1 MIGAWRQGIAKG
13 RARRTHLAWR
23 IVAAL
28 LVAAG
33 WASAVAAQRAST
45 VVASPRQSYEFSRGW
60 LMHVGDDAG
69 FPAPAFDDRGWTTVT
84 LPHAFNETEAFARD
98 VHQLSDG
105 VVWYRKHFRLPAD
118 APRGRAF
125 LEFQGVRQAADV
137 WVNGTRVGTSEN
149 GVMAFGLDITA
160 ALKPGDNVVAVRVD
174 THWDYRERAT
184 NTRFQWEDKNFYA
197 NYGGI
202 NKPVRLHLTGPVFQ
216 TLPLYSTL
224 GTMGP
229 YIWADGFD
237 IPAATA
243 TIHAESEVSNTGAA
257 PVTVAYG
264 VAIRD
269 LDGRVVARFAGERRT
284 IAPGARAVLSASR
297 RVAGLHFWSWGYGYL
312 YTVTGILTDGGGK
325 VIDAVDT
332 RTGFR
337 ATGFAHGMV
346 RLNGRVLQ
354 MKGYAQRTTNE
365 WPAVGISVPPWVSDF
380 SNGLITKG
388 NGNLVRWMHVTP
400 SKQDVQS
407 ADRLGLIQAMP
418 AGDSEGDP
426 SGRRW
431 EQRVAVMRDAII
443 YNRNDP
449 SILFYEGGNHGISD
463 AHMAELLALKAKW
476 DPHGGRAMGARE
488 MLGSKAAEYGGEM
501 LYINKSAGKP
511 LWAMEYSRDEAAR
524 AYLDEFTPPF
534 HKDSPDYN
542 RNVESMAVEDVRRWW
557 DYYQQRPGSG
567 ERVGAGGVKIGFT
580 DSNSHFR
587 GDNNYRRSG
596 VLDAV
601 RLPKDPW
608 YVNQVMWDGWV
619 DAGGHHVHIIGHW
632 TYPAGTVKPVEVV
645 SNGESVELF
654 LNGRS
659 LGQGKRESGFLFTFD
674 KVRFA
679 PGTLKAVA
687 TFRDGATAEQVLTT
701 AGKPVAIRL
710 TLHVGPRGF
719 VADGADLM
727 LVDVEVVDAEGRRV
741 PTAFNPVSFDLDGP
755 AAWKGGIAQ
764 KGGPEEAKQ
773 ASDNYVLA
781 TTLPVELGVNRVLI
795 RSTTSAGRIHLAAT
809 SPGLRPATL
818 EVTSRAAPVADG
830 LSTEFAE
837 DFQPSDLSRG
847 PTPPGPSFAPR
858 LTAIPVARIVAG
870 SNGGEAANSHD
881 DDETTTW
888 SSDGTPANAWIDY
901 HFAGPARPCRLSLK
915 LTGWRLR
922 SYPLRV
928 TLDGRTVY
936 RGVTAKSL
944 GYVELPLT
952 PRTGTTLRI
961 ALTGPTADRDAFG
974 RIVEVKD
981 NKVAASV
988 GADKVPAGWRL
999 SIVEADVLAG
1009 SREGACGEQ

>member
-1 MIGAWRQGIAKG
+1 MRRSLWR
-13 RARRTHLAWR
+13 W
-23 IVAAL
+23 
-28 LVAAG
+28 LVAVLVALG
-33 WASAVAAQRAST
+33 LGSAAAAQRAST

-60 LMHVGDDAG
+60 LMHVGDEAG
-69 FPAPAFDDRGWTTVT
+69 FSAAALDDGGWTAVT

-105 VVWYRKHFRLPAD
+105 IVWYRKHFRLPAN

-137 WVNGTRVGTSEN
+137 WVNGEKVGISEN
-149 GVMAFGLDITA
+149 GVMAFGFEITA

-184 NTRFQWEDKNFYA
+184 NTKFQWEDKNFYA

-202 NKPVRLHLTGPVFQ
+202 NKPVRLHLTGPIFQ
-216 TLPLYSTL
+216 TLPLYSNL

-229 YIWADGFD
+229 YIWADAFD

-243 TIHAESEVSNTGAA
+243 TIRAESEVSNTTLA
-257 PVTVAYG
+257 PVTVGYS

-269 LDGRVVARFAGERRT
+269 LDGHVVARFAGDRQT
-284 IAPGARAVLSASR
+284 IAPGARAVLSASH

-312 YTVTGILTDGGGK
+312 YTVTGILTDANGD

-337 ATGFAHGMV
+337 KTEFAHGMV
-346 RLNGRVLQ
+346 KLNGRVLQ

-380 SNGLITKG
+380 SNGLVTKG

-463 AHMAELLALKAKW
+463 AHMAELLALKRKW

-524 AYLDEFTPPF
+524 AYQDEFTPPF

-557 DYYQQRPGSG
+557 DYYEQRPGSG
-567 ERVGAGGVKIGFT
+567 ERVSAGGVKIGFT

-608 YVNQVMWDGWV
+608 FVNQAMWDGWV

-632 TYPAGTVKPVEVV
+632 TYPAGTVKPVYVV

-659 LGQGKRESGFLFTFD
+659 LGKGKRESGFLFTFD
-674 KVRFA
+674 NVHFA
-679 PGTLKAVA
+679 PGTLKAIA
-687 TFRDGATAEQVLTT
+687 TFKDGSTADQVLTT
-701 AGKPVAIRL
+701 AGRPVAIRL
-710 TLHVGPRGF
+710 TPHTGPRGF

-727 LVDVEVVDAEGRRV
+727 LVDVEVVDAKGQRV
-741 PTAFNPVSFDLDGP
+741 PTAFNPVSFALTGP
-755 AAWKGGIAQ
+755 AVWKGGIAE
-764 KGGPEEAKQ
+764 KGGPEESKR

-781 TTLPVELGVNRVLI
+781 KTLPVELGINRVLI
-795 RSTTSAGRIHLAAT
+795 RSATTAGRVRLVAT
-809 SPGLRPATL
+809 SPGLKPATIA
-818 EVTSRAAPVADG
+818 VTTQGVPVAGG
-830 LSTEFAE
+830 LSTVFAE
-837 DFQPSDLSRG
+837 DFQPVDLSRG
-847 PTPPGPSFAPR
+847 PVPVGPSYADR
-858 LTAIPVARIVAG
+858 LRTVPVAGITAG
-870 SNGGEAANSHD
+870 SNTAAAQQSHD
-881 DDETTTW
+881 DDETTAWT
-888 SSDGTPANAWIDY
+888 SDGTPETAWIEY
-901 HFAGPARPCRLSLK
+901 RFAKPERVTTLSLR

-922 SYPLRV
+922 SYPVEV
-928 TLDGRTVY
+928 TLDGKTVY
-936 RGVTAKSL
+936 RGATARSL
-944 GYVELPLT
+944 GYVTLPLT
-952 PRTGTTLRI
+952 PAIGSALRI
-961 ALTGPTADRDAFG
+961 RLTGPTADRDAFG
-974 RIVEVKD
+974 KIVEVKN

-988 GADKVPAGWRL
+988 GADKVPPGWRL
-999 SIVEADVLAG
+999 SIVEADILA
-1009 SREGACGEQ
+1009 SQPSN

>member
-1 MIGAWRQGIAKG
+1 
-13 RARRTHLAWR
+13 
-23 IVAAL
+23 
-28 LVAAG
+28 
-33 WASAVAAQRAST
+33 
-45 VVASPRQSYEFSRGW
+45 
-60 LMHVGDDAG
+60 MHVGDDAG
-69 FPAPAFDDRGWTTVT
+69 FAGPTFDDRGWTAVT

-98 VHQLSDG
+98 VHQLSEAII
-105 VVWYRKHFRLPAD
+105 WYRKHFRLPAD
-118 APRGRAF
+118 APHGRAF

-137 WVNGTRVGTSEN
+137 WVNGIKVGTSEN

-174 THWDYRERAT
+174 NHWDYRERAT
-184 NTRFQWEDKNFYA
+184 NTKFQWEDKNFYA

-216 TLPLYSTL
+216 TLPLYSNLDTV
-224 GTMGP
+224 GP
-229 YIWADGFD
+229 YIWADTFD
-237 IPAATA
+237 IPGAAA
-243 TIHAESEVSNTGAA
+243 TIHAETEVENTAA
-257 PVTVAYG
+257 SPASVGYSVA
-264 VAIRD
+264 VRD
-269 LDGRVVARFAGERRT
+269 LDGHVVARFDGDRRT
-284 IAPGARAVLSASR
+284 IAPGARAVLRASR
-297 RVAGLHFWSWGYGYL
+297 RLSGLHFWSWGYGYL
-312 YTVTGILTDGGGK
+312 YTITGVLKDAGGK

-337 ATGFAHGMV
+337 ATAFDHGMV

-365 WPAVGISVPPWVSDF
+365 WPAVGISVPPWISDF
-380 SNGLITKG
+380 SNGLITHG

-407 ADRLGLIQAMP
+407 ADRLGLIESMP

-431 EQRVAVMRDAII
+431 EQRVEVMRDAII

-463 AHMAELLALKAKW
+463 AHMAELLALKRKW

-501 LYINKSAGKP
+501 LYINKSGDKP

-524 AYLDEFTPPF
+524 AYQDDFTPPF
-534 HKDSPDYN
+534 HKDAPDYN

-567 ERVGAGGVKIGFT
+567 DRVSAGGVKIGFT

-608 YVNQVMWDGWV
+608 YVDRAMWDGWV

-632 TYPAGTVKPVEVV
+632 TYPAGTVKPVYVV
-645 SNGESVELF
+645 SNGDSVELF

-659 LGQGKRESGFLFTFD
+659 LGKGKRESGFLFAFD
-674 KVRFA
+674 DVRSA

-687 TFRDGATAEQVLTT
+687 TFADGTTADQVLATA
-701 AGKPVAIRL
+701 GPPVALRL
-710 TLHVGPRGF
+710 TRHVGPRGF

-727 LVDVEVVDAEGRRV
+727 LVDVEVVDAQGRRV
-741 PTAFNPVSFDLDGP
+741 PTAFNPVSFDLQGP
-755 AAWKGGIAQ
+755 AVWKGGIAE

-795 RSTTSAGRIHLAAT
+795 RSTTRAGRVHLAAT
-809 SPGLRPATL
+809 SPGLKPAAL
-818 EVTSRAAPVADG
+818 DVASRAAPMTGG
-830 LSTEFAE
+830 LSTQFAE

-858 LTAIPVARIVAG
+858 LVTIPVARIVAG
-870 SNGGEAANSHD
+870 SNQDAAANSHD

-888 SSDGTPANAWIDY
+888 SSDGTPANAWIEY
-901 HFAGPARPCRLSLK
+901 RFSRPARPCRLSLK

-922 SYPLRV
+922 SYPLQV
-928 TLDGRTVY
+928 TLDGRTIY
-936 RGVTAKSL
+936 RGETPKSL
-944 GYVELPLT
+944 GYVDLPLD
-952 PRTGTTLRI
+952 PGEGTALRI
-961 ALTGPTADRDAFG
+961 ALTGPTTDRDAFG
-974 RIVEVKD
+974 KIVEVKD

-988 GADKVPAGWRL
+988 GADKVPPGWRL

-1009 SREGACGEQ
+1009 SRDGACGER

>member
-1 MIGAWRQGIAKG
+1 MAMLMALIA
-13 RARRTHLAWR
+13 L
-23 IVAAL
+23 
-28 LVAAG
+28 G
-33 WASAVAAQRAST
+33 WASAAAAQRAST

-60 LMHVGDDAG
+60 LMHVGDEAG
-69 FPAPAFDDRGWTTVT
+69 FSAAAFDDHGWTAVT
-84 LPHAFNETEAFARD
+84 LPRAFNETEAFARD
-98 VHQLSDG
+98 VHQLSEA
-105 VVWYRKHFRLPAD
+105 VVWYRKHFRLPAN
-118 APRGRAF
+118 APHGRAF
-125 LEFQGVRQAADV
+125 LEFQGVRQAADI
-137 WVNGTRVGTSEN
+137 WVNGVKVGTSEN
-149 GVMAFGLDITA
+149 GVMAFGLDITK
-160 ALKPGDNVVAVRVD
+160 ALKPGANVVAVRVD
-174 THWDYRERAT
+174 NNWNYRERAT
-184 NTRFQWEDKNFYA
+184 NTKFQWEDKNFYA

-216 TLPLYSTL
+216 TLPLYSNL

-229 YIWADGFD
+229 YIWADAFD
-237 IPAATA
+237 IPAAAA
-243 TIHAESEVSNTGAA
+243 TIHAESEVSNTTSA
-257 PVTVAYG
+257 PVSVGYS

-269 LDGRVVARFAGERRT
+269 LDGHVVARFDGDRQT
-284 IAPGARAVLSASR
+284 IAPGAKAVLSANH
-297 RVAGLHFWSWGYGYL
+297 RVSGLHFWSWGYGYL
-312 YTVTGILTDGGGK
+312 YTVTGILTDHSGT

-337 ATGFAHGMV
+337 ATEFAHGMV
-346 RLNGRVLQ
+346 KLNGRVLQ

-365 WPAVGISVPPWVSDF
+365 WPAVGISVPPWISDF
-380 SNGLITKG
+380 SNGLITHG

-407 ADRLGLIQAMP
+407 ADRLGLIESMP

-431 EQRVAVMRDAII
+431 EQRVEVMRDAII

-463 AHMAELLALKAKW
+463 AHMAELLALKQQW

-501 LYINKSAGKP
+501 LYINKSASKP
-511 LWAMEYSRDEAAR
+511 LWAIEYSRDEAAR
-524 AYLDEFTPPF
+524 AYQDDFTPPF

-557 DYYQQRPGSG
+557 DYYEQRPGSG
-567 ERVGAGGVKIGFT
+567 DRVSAGGVKIGFT

-608 YVNQVMWDGWV
+608 YVNQAMWDGWV

-632 TYPAGTVKPVEVV
+632 TYPAGTVKPVYVV
-645 SNGESVELF
+645 SNGESMELF

-659 LGQGKRESGFLFTFD
+659 LGKGKRESGFLFTFD

-687 TFRDGATAEQVLTT
+687 TFKDGTTADQMLTT

-710 TLHVGPRGF
+710 TPHTGPRGF

-727 LVDVEVVDAEGRRV
+727 LVDAEVVDAKGERV
-741 PTAFNPVSFDLDGP
+741 PTAFNPVSFDLTGP
-755 AAWKGGIAQ
+755 AVWKGGIAEQ
-764 KGGPEEAKQ
+764 GGPEESKQ

-781 TTLPVELGVNRVLI
+781 RTLPVELGVNRVLI
-795 RSTTSAGRIHLAAT
+795 RSAMKAGRVRLVAT
-809 SPGLRPATL
+809 SPGLKPAAIT
-818 EVTSRAAPVADG
+818 VTTHGVPVAGG
-830 LSTEFAE
+830 LSTVFAE
-837 DFQPSDLSRG
+837 DFQPVDLSRG
-847 PTPPGPSFAPR
+847 PTPIGPSYTDR
-858 LTAIPVARIVAG
+858 LRTVPIASIVAG
-870 SNGGEAANSHD
+870 SNTDTVRQSHD
-881 DDETTTW
+881 DDETTAWT
-888 SSDGTPANAWIDY
+888 SDGRPDAAWIEY
-901 HFAGPARPCRLSLK
+901 RFPKPERVTTLSLR

-922 SYPLRV
+922 SYPIEV
-928 TLDGRTVY
+928 TLDGKTVY
-936 RGVTAKSL
+936 RDETPRSL
-944 GYVELPLT
+944 GYVTLPLT
-952 PRTGTTLRI
+952 PAVGSALRI
-961 ALTGPTADRDAFG
+961 RLTGPTTDRDAFG
-974 RIVEVKD
+974 KIVEVKN

-988 GADKVPAGWRL
+988 GADKVPPGWRL
-999 SIVEADVLAG
+999 SIVEADVLDAITPDNPG
-1009 SREGACGEQ
+1009 NTGGGH

>member
-1 MIGAWRQGIAKG
+1 MLMAIGF
-13 RARRTHLAWR
+13 
-23 IVAAL
+23 
-28 LVAAG
+28 
-33 WASAVAAQRAST
+33 ASAAAAQRAST
-45 VVASPRQSYEFSRGW
+45 MVASPRQSYEFSRGW

-69 FPAPAFDDRGWTTVT
+69 FSAVAFDDHGWTAVT
-84 LPHAFNETEAFARD
+84 LPRAFNETEAFARD

-105 VVWYRKHFRLPAD
+105 IVWYRKHFRLPAH
-118 APRGRAF
+118 APHGRAF

-137 WVNGTRVGTSEN
+137 SVNGVKVGTSEN
-149 GVMAFGLDITA
+149 GVMAFGLDITK

-184 NTRFQWEDKNFYA
+184 DTKFQWEDKNFYA

-216 TLPLYSTL
+216 TLPLYSNL

-229 YIWADGFD
+229 YIWADAFD

-243 TIHAESEVSNTGAA
+243 TIHAESEVSNTTTA
-257 PVTVAYG
+257 PVTVAYS

-269 LDGRVVARFAGERRT
+269 LDGHVVARFDGDRQT

-297 RVAGLHFWSWGYGYL
+297 RVSGLHFWSWGYGYL
-312 YTVTGILTDGGGK
+312 YTVTGVLKDAQGNI
-325 VIDAVDT
+325 IDAVDT

-337 ATGFAHGMV
+337 ATEFAHGMV
-346 RLNGRVLQ
+346 KLNGRVLE

-365 WPAVGISVPPWVSDF
+365 WPAVGISVPPWISDF

-407 ADRLGLIQAMP
+407 ADRLGLIESMP

-431 EQRVAVMRDAII
+431 EQRVEVMRDAII

-463 AHMAELLALKAKW
+463 AHMAELLALKQKW

-488 MLGSKAAEYGGEM
+488 MLGSTTAEYGGEM
-501 LYINKSAGKP
+501 LYINKSAAKP

-524 AYLDEFTPPF
+524 AYQDDFTPPF
-534 HKDSPDYN
+534 HKDAPDYN
-542 RNVESMAVEDVRRWW
+542 RNVESMAIEDVRRWW
-557 DYYQQRPGSG
+557 DYYEQRPGSG
-567 ERVGAGGVKIGFT
+567 ERVSAGGVKIGFT

-608 YVNQVMWDGWV
+608 YVNQAMWDGWV

-632 TYPAGTVKPVEVV
+632 TYPAGTVKPVYVV
-645 SNGESVELF
+645 SNGKSVELF
-654 LNGRS
+654 LNGHS
-659 LGQGKRESGFLFTFD
+659 LGKGKRENGFLFTFD
-674 KVRFA
+674 KVHFA
-679 PGTLKAVA
+679 PGKLKAVA
-687 TFRDGATAEQVLTT
+687 TFKDGSTAEQVLTT
-701 AGKPVAIRL
+701 AGKPVAIHL
-710 TLHVGPRGF
+710 TPHTGPRGF

-727 LVDVEVVDAEGRRV
+727 LVDVEVFDAKGERV
-741 PTAFNPVSFDLDGP
+741 PTASNPISFGLTGP
-755 AAWKGGIAQ
+755 AVWKGGIAE
-764 KGGPEEAKQ
+764 KGGPEESKQ
-773 ASDNYVLA
+773 DSDNYVLA
-781 TTLPVELGVNRVLI
+781 RTLPVELGINRVLI
-795 RSTTSAGRIHLAAT
+795 RSATNAGRVHLVAT
-809 SPGLRPATL
+809 SPGLKPAAIT
-818 EVTSRAAPVADG
+818 VTTHGVPVAGG
-830 LSTEFAE
+830 LSTVFAE
-837 DFQPSDLSRG
+837 DFQPVDLSRG
-847 PTPPGPSFAPR
+847 PTPIGPSYTDR
-858 LTAIPVARIVAG
+858 LRTVPVVGITAG
-870 SNGGEAANSHD
+870 SNADTAGQSHD
-881 DDETTTW
+881 DNETTAWT
-888 SSDGTPANAWIDY
+888 SDGKPETAWIEY
-901 HFAGPARPCRLSLK
+901 RFARPQRVTTLSLR

-922 SYPLRV
+922 SYPIEV

-936 RGVTAKSL
+936 RGETLRSL
-944 GYVELPLT
+944 GYVTLPLT
-952 PRTGTTLRI
+952 PAVGSALRI
-961 ALTGPTADRDAFG
+961 RLTGPTTDRDAFG
-974 RIVEVKD
+974 KIIEVKN

-988 GADKVPAGWRL
+988 GADKVPPGWRL
-999 SIVEADVLAG
+999 SIVEADILDAITPDNPG
-1009 SREGACGEQ
+1009 NTGGGH